1 MDIDSKINTIKN
13 IKLQYPYIFIEI
25 ENEIQ
30 IFIYENNKMKLQ
42 NKIKVNDRIRYFC
55 NIDENNIIVLTG
67 SKSEIPSFFTSK
79 YEEYDLKLIS
89 FVNEKDGCEKDVN
102 INDLK
107 CIEMY
112 LRGLNNKMDKIVE
125 KIDLLSDRVDKIE
138 FKIDNNNK

>member
-25 ENEIQ
+25 ENEIR

-89 FVNEKDGCEKDVN
+89 FVNKKDGCEKGVS
-102 INDLK
+102 INDFK